1 MIIVFSW
8 KERIKIMSETG
19 FEYKGKNEFEYGII
33 AEFENT
39 ILWYEPIT
47 DEVNGFVL
55 RCKEDANIL
64 SICREELTERGSV
77 IES

>member
-1 MIIVFSW
+1 
-8 KERIKIMSETG
+8 MSEIG
-19 FEYKGKNEFEYGII
+19 FEYQGKDEFEYGII
-33 AEFENT
+33 AEFQNT

-55 RCKEDANIL
+55 RQKEDSGIL
-64 SICREELTERGSV
+64 AIYREENTESWMKHENPDDV